1 MSKGPKIVA
10 IVFVALGALGFLLA
24 TGFFTNLSETALIGG
39 AFALIS
45 GLAGAGGAFL
55 GSNSTGKAIGL
66 ALLMAILVNVA
77 LISFFQI
84 IWPML

>member
-10 IVFVALGALGFLLA
+10 MVFIGLGVLGFILA
-24 TGFFTNLSETALIGG
+24 TGFLTNWSESALIG
-39 AFALIS
+39 AALALIT

-55 GSNSTGKAIGL
+55 GSSSTGKAIGL
-66 ALLMAILVNVA
+66 GLLIAILVNVA
-77 LISFFQI
+77 LIGFFQI